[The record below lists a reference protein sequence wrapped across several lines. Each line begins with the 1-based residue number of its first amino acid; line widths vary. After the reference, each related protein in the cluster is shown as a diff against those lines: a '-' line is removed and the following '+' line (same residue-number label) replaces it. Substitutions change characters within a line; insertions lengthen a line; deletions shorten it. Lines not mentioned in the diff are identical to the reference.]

1 MIRIRAAVHLG
12 AGFARNPSSKS
23 GHKNSVVIRAGTTC
37 GRKIDG
43 RKTSIRGLYFSAPH
57 FSARPDFC
65 KQTPENNSA
74 GKQEIWREIFSEKQ
88 YSQRLLNNV
97 VVVALLM
104 MMCGSEGFGQDVS
117 ATAEADRF
125 FETNVRPLLI
135 ARCFK
140 CHADTMTKGG
150 LRLDSGEGILKG
162 GETGPAIIAGKP
174 GESLL
179 LQAVRHEN
187 GLEMPPDGK
196 LTDMQIAAITEWIR
210 AGAVWPGAS
219 TSVPANNLSNSSIP
233 DFAGPD
239 EGELA
244 KSLQLWLKADS
255 LALDNGDP
263 VYLWPDHSGHGRDV
277 SATKGVRA
285 DGVGLPATFAK
296 ESTLLKR
303 PAVRFATTSGLASS
317 PDRPIDIRGDAA
329 LSIILVMNLQPHD
342 TQPPYDGVFGFGN
355 PANPD
360 GDPGRPLAALVQI
373 NRGED
378 HALHIAG
385 GWNHDA
391 SLGSGSFNPH
401 YGRTII
407 LTVTK
412 QPGPMRTTTRLYLN
426 GEPAIRSAGEPLEG
440 RDTVPDIQHRSDIG
454 AYLGKAV
461 SWSGAIQGDVGEV
474 IVYNKALEDSE
485 RLAVEGHLAE
495 KFGLTLPR
503 FSQLAAIATFTAEEK
518 SFWAWQPVTDF
529 VPPTVN
535 DEAWIKSPVDRFILK
550 SLEDSGLKPA
560 GPADKLTLLR
570 RVTFDLTGLP
580 PSPEEVASFL
590 ADNSPQSYASVV
602 NRLLASPHYG
612 ERWARHWLDV
622 VRYAETTANDANAVM
637 RYAWRYRN
645 YVVDAFNQ
653 DLPYDQFLIEQL
665 AGDLL
670 PLTDSV
676 ETNTRRTIATGYL
689 MVGPKALAET
699 DKEQSRLDIVD
710 DQIDVTG
717 RAMLGL
723 TLACARCHDHK
734 FDAIRTTDYYALA
747 GIFRSTEPFQNE
759 NRNATMWWEF
769 PIPQGPGKEPVIVMA
784 PRETL
789 PRNLRVHVRGN
800 RFTLGAT
807 VPRGFVQILT
817 NHNGKGEEV
826 NVGDLA
832 DSGRLELAQWI
843 ASPHHPLT
851 ARVMV
856 NRIWQH
862 HFGRGLVASSDN
874 FGTRGER
881 PSHPELLDWLSAR
894 FVESGWSMKEMHRL
908 IVLSNAY
915 QMQNAERAASR
926 LNDSSMLVRNSALL
940 HRRRL
945 SAEELRDA
953 MLAVSGKLDRVPG
966 TNESAEY
973 LVSKAENI
981 GAMIMP
987 NRLAADDPIYT
998 TFQKRSIY
1006 LPIVRNMLPDVLA
1019 LFDAADP
1026 NGVTTVRSET
1036 TVASQSLFLLNS
1048 PFVRDQAKAL
1058 AERLLADASQTDE
1071 QRIAR
1076 IHLLVFGRDPTDD
1089 EAVQAS
1095 EFLTAYAGSTAALAR
1110 PEENRQLMAWQSYC
1124 QTLLCSNEFLYVE

>member
-1 MIRIRAAVHLG
+1 MNQRTATIYH
-12 AGFARNPSSKS
+12 SC
-23 GHKNSVVIRAGTTC
+23 VVIAMIMGPYSLAFGQETS
-37 GRKIDG
+37 KID
-43 RKTSIRGLYFSAPH
+43 
-57 FSARPDFC
+57 
-65 KQTPENNSA
+65 E
-74 GKQEIWREIFSEKQ
+74 
-88 YSQRLLNNV
+88 
-97 VVVALLM
+97 
-104 MMCGSEGFGQDVS
+104 
-117 ATAEADRF
+117 AERF

-135 ARCFK
+135 ERCFK
-140 CHADTMTKGG
+140 CHSEAMTKGG
-150 LRLDSGEGILKG
+150 LRLDSGEAMRKG
-162 GETGPAIIAGKP
+162 GETGPAIIEGKP
-174 GESLL
+174 DESLL
-179 LQAVRHEN
+179 LKAVKHEN

-196 LTDMQIAAITEWIR
+196 LTDMQIAGLAEWIR

-219 TSVPANNLSNSSIP
+219 ITAPATNASKLAISP
-233 DFAGPD
+233 FAAPS

-255 LALDNGDP
+255 LALNDGEP
-263 VYLWPDHSGHGRDV
+263 VSLWPDHSGHGRDV

-285 DGVGLPATFAK
+285 DGVGLPAKFAK
-296 ESTLLKR
+296 ESTLMKR
-303 PAVRFATTSGLASS
+303 PAVRFETTSGLASS
-317 PDRPIDIRGDAA
+317 PDLPFDIRGDAA
-329 LSIILVMNLQPHD
+329 LSIILVMNLQPHEA
-342 TQPPYDGVFGFGN
+342 QPPYDGVFGFGN
-355 PANPD
+355 PANPG
-360 GDPGRPLAALVQI
+360 GDPGRPLAALIQI
-373 NRGED
+373 NRGDD
-378 HALHIAG
+378 HALHFAG

-391 SLGSGSFNPH
+391 SLGSGSFKAH
-401 YGRTII
+401 YGRTMI

-412 QPGPMRTTTRLYLN
+412 QPGPMRTTTRLFLN
-426 GEPAIRSAGEPLEG
+426 GEPAVRPAGEQLEG
-440 RDTVPDIQHRSDIG
+440 RDTIPDIQHRSDIG

-461 SWSGAIQGDVGEV
+461 TWAGAIQGDVGEV
-474 IVYNKALEDSE
+474 IVYNKALADGE

-503 FSQLAAIATFTAEEK
+503 FSELAPSATFTEDETG
-518 SFWAWQPVTDF
+518 FWAFQPVQDS
-529 VPPTVN
+529 VPPSVK
-535 DEAWIKSPVDRFILK
+535 DEAWIKSPVDRFVLK

-560 GPADKLTLLR
+560 LPADRLSLLR

-580 PSPEEVASFL
+580 PTPEEVAAFL
-590 ADNSPQSYASVV
+590 ADESSHAYEHVV

-670 PLTDSV
+670 PPSDSV

-734 FDAIRTTDYYALA
+734 FDPIRTTDYYALA

-759 NRNATMWWEF
+759 VRNATMWWEF
-769 PIPQGPGKEPVIVMA
+769 PIPQGNGKEPIIVMA
-784 PRETL
+784 PKESM
-789 PRNLRVHVRGN
+789 PRNLRIHLRGN
-800 RFTLGAT
+800 RFALGAT
-807 VPRGFVQILT
+807 VPRGFVQILA
-817 NHNGKGEEV
+817 NHNATGENLSDV
-826 NVGDLA
+826 AG
-832 DSGRLELAQWI
+832 SGRLELARSI
-843 ASPHHPLT
+843 ASPDNPLT

-862 HFGRGLVASSDN
+862 HFGRGLVATSDN

-881 PSHPELLDWLSAR
+881 PSHPELLDWLSSR
-894 FVESGWSMKEMHRL
+894 FVESGWRVKDIHRL
-908 IVLSNAY
+908 VVLSNAY
-915 QMQNAERAASR
+915 QMQNAESETQ
-926 LNDSSMLVRNSALL
+926 SLVNSTIPARSSALL

-953 MLAVSGKLDRVPG
+953 MLAVSGNLDRIPG
-966 TNESAEY
+966 TNESGEY

-981 GAMIMP
+981 GAMILP
-987 NRLAADDPIYT
+987 NRLSADDPIYT
-998 TFQKRSIY
+998 TFLKRSIY
-1006 LPIVRNMLPDVLA
+1006 LPIVRNVLPDVLA

-1026 NGVTTVRSET
+1026 NGVTAVRSET

-1048 PFVRDQAKAL
+1048 PFVRDQANAI
-1058 AERLLADASQTDE
+1058 ARRLLADASQTDA
-1071 QRIAR
+1071 QRIER
-1076 IHLLVFGRDPTDD
+1076 VHQLVLGRHPTP
-1089 EAVQAS
+1089 EESVQAN
-1095 EFLTAYAGSTAALAR
+1095 EFLTAYAESPTAQAR
-1110 PEENRQLMAWQSYC
+1110 PVETRILMAWQSYC
-1124 QTLLCSNEFLYVE
+1124 QALLCSNEFLYVE